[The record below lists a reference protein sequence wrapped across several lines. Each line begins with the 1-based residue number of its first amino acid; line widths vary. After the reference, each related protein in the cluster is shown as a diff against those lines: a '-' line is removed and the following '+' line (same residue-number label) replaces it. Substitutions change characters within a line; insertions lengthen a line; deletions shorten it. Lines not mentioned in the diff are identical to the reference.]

1 MIDWLERIQSAFEG
15 LGPLGYV
22 LFAIVYVLWAL
33 VLLPESIFTILAG
46 ALLGMLWGTLVAWI
60 SAIVAAVS
68 AFELTR
74 VVFRKRVEKAVEKNA
89 WLKAV
94 NRALPREGW
103 KVVAL
108 ARLSPLVPFGLQNY
122 FFGVTKVTRR
132 GYIAATAIGILPGTF
147 IYAFLGA
154 TGRALLGGEKGPL
167 EWSLLGAGIVAT
179 IILSIFLGRLAK
191 KRLNIG
197 GG

>member
-1 MIDWLERIQSAFEG
+1 VIDWLERMQSAFEAMR
-15 LGPLGYV
+15 PLGYV

-33 VLLPESIFTILAG
+33 VLLPESICTILAG
-46 ALLGMLWGTLVAWI
+46 ALLGMLWGTLLAWI

-68 AFELTR
+68 AFEITR
-74 VVFRKRVEKAVEKNA
+74 VALRKRVEKAVEKNA

-108 ARLSPLVPFGLQNY
+108 ARLSPLMPFGLQNY
-122 FFGVTKVTRR
+122 FFGVTKVSRR
-132 GYIAATAIGILPGTF
+132 SYIAATAIAILPGTF

-154 TGRALLGGEKGPL
+154 TGRALLGSEKGPL
-167 EWSLLGAGIVAT
+167 EWSLLGAGVVAT
-179 IILSIFLGRLAK
+179 IVLSFFLGRLAK

>member
-1 MIDWLERIQSAFEG
+1 VIDWLERIQSAFEG

-46 ALLGMLWGTLVAWI
+46 ALLGMFWGTLVAWI

-74 VVFRKRVEKAVEKNA
+74 AALRKRVEKAVEKNA

-94 NRALPREGW
+94 NRALPKEGW

-122 FFGVTKVTRR
+122 FFGVTKVSRR
-132 GYIAATAIGILPGTF
+132 AYIACTAIAILPGTF

-154 TGRALLGGEKGPL
+154 TGRALIGGEKGPL

>member
-1 MIDWLERIQSAFEG
+1 MIDWLERMESAFEG
-15 LGPLGYV
+15 LGPLGYL
-22 LFAIVYVLWAL
+22 LFAIAYVLWAL

-46 ALLGMLWGTLVAWI
+46 ALLGMLWGTVVAWI
-60 SAIVAAVS
+60 SAVVAAVS

-74 VVFRKRVEKAVEKNA
+74 VVLRKRVEKAVEKNA

-94 NRALPREGW
+94 NRALPKEGW

-122 FFGVTKVTRR
+122 FFGVTKVSRR
-132 GYIAATAIGILPGTF
+132 GYIGATAIAILPGTF

-167 EWSLLGAGIVAT
+167 EWSLLGAGVVAT
-179 IILSIFLGRLAK
+179 IVLSLFLGRLAK